1 MVYNSLLKI
10 AWLSYRNLGLCII
23 IFLLEFAINSILY
36 PSPQQILPM
45 PYGLSGHITQT
56 AGQPHWS
63 LDLCRA
69 FFCSGPYLLME
80 ALKLWRP
87 FSFPPWEKGAKPSLP
102 PWQQV
107 NGIRLPPGQRISL
120 KLKETQR
127 AAQLR
132 ATDHQHFHLLK
143 KKMPQSQK
151 RDLGDKPPHPLQDL
165 FEMHKGCWHSQKN

>member
-1 MVYNSLLKI
+1 MGSLDHMVTWYPRIRTSSGPVSVACQKLFFFFFMVYNSLLKI

-23 IFLLEFAINSILY
+23 IFLLEFAINSILH

-80 ALKLWRP
+80 ALKLLCP
-87 FSFPPWEKGAKPSLP
+87 FSFAPWEKEAKPSYLP
-102 PWQQV
+102 D
-107 NGIRLPPGQRISL
+107 NKYMESGSL
-120 KLKETQR
+120 QGKES
-127 AAQLR
+127 
-132 ATDHQHFHLLK
+132 LL
-143 KKMPQSQK
+143 S
-151 RDLGDKPPHPLQDL
+151 
-165 FEMHKGCWHSQKN
+165 